1 MGTLPLPMQELAIV
15 EDLLFL
21 MMVIIKLFFFL
32 VPTVSQFRCNNLLA
46 LFKCLGIISFSI
58 IMLLKY

>member
-32 VPTVSQFRCNNLLA
+32 APTVSQFCRNNLLA
-46 LFKCLGIISFSI
+46 LFKCLGVISLSI
-58 IMLLKY
+58 IVTY